1 MPTTTQ
7 TIDSDSS
14 VAITQTQTIDSDVVV
29 DDGIF
34 EKDFICGLD
43 FTKASEDDFEN
54 NVVITQTTPVAPTLL
69 TATDLLTGDKV
80 RLVWSGGGPFYNVYF
95 KKTADVTFIKVNA
108 NVLPGSNTQYDV
120 GGLDRNVSY
129 DFQVTSINGAG
140 VETF

>member
-14 VAITQTQTIDSDVVV
+14 VAITQTQTIDSDVVI

-34 EKDFICGLD
+34 EKDFVFGLD

-95 KKTADVTFIKVNA
+95 KKTADITFVKVNA
-108 NVLPGSNTQYDV
+108 NVLPGSDTQYDV
-120 GGLDRNVSY
+120 GGLDRDVSY